1 MSWSE
6 SRAGGGE
13 RVGNIR
19 VTSRQHF
26 PACGEVEQF
35 HAAPARC
42 HLDISI
48 TVLSIGYKKM

>member
-13 RVGNIR
+13 RVGNLR

-26 PACGEVEQF
+26 PAWGEVEQF
-35 HAAPARC
+35 HAAAARC
-42 HLDISI
+42 LLDIST
-48 TVLSIGYKKM
+48 TVSSIGYKKM

>member
-13 RVGNIR
+13 RVGNLR

-26 PACGEVEQF
+26 PACDEVEQF
-35 HAAPARC
+35 HAAAARC
-42 HLDISI
+42 LLDIST
-48 TVLSIGYKKM
+48 TVSSIGYKKM